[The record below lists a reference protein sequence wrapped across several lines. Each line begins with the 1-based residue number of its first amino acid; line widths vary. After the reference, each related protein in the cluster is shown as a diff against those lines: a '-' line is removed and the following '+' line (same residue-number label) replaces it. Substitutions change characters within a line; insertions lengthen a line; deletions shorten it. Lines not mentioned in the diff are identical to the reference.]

1 MSSLRFAAIDIGSN
15 AVRLL
20 LASVIG
26 NGKSPVFKKECLIR
40 MPIRLGSD
48 AFLHKK
54 IGESKASSLIKTM
67 KAFKQLIEAYD
78 AVSFA
83 ACGTSALREATN
95 GPELVKRIRE
105 ESKISIEIVE
115 GGKEAELI
123 CLNHPEKLGKS
134 SQPFLYVDVGGGSTE
149 LTLMEKGKIVESTSM
164 NIGTV
169 RLLNNLVSE
178 KTWKELKQWT
188 KKLKKA
194 HKPIEIVGSGGNI
207 NKLFRMARLK
217 SGEPLSYKK
226 LSKLR
231 DLLAG
236 YTVEERVSK
245 LDLRPDRADV
255 IVPAADIFLAV
266 MKWSGGKSIDVP
278 QIGLADGLVHMLYNQ
293 HVAEGGAK
301 DHRQVKTAA
310 LAKHN

>member
-1 MSSLRFAAIDIGSN
+1 MNSTRFAAIDIGSN

-26 NGKSPVFKKECLIR
+26 NGKSPVFKKECLVR
-40 MPIRLGSD
+40 MPIRLGDD
-48 AFLHKK
+48 AFLLKK
-54 IGESKASSLIKTM
+54 ISEKKAGSLIKTM

-78 AVSFA
+78 AISYA
-83 ACGTSALREATN
+83 ACGTSALREAAN
-95 GPELVKRIRE
+95 GPELVRRIKE
-105 ESKISIEIVE
+105 ESRINIEIVE

-123 CLNHPEKLGKS
+123 CLNHPQSLFKS

-149 LTLMEKGKIVESTSM
+149 LTLIEKGKISESTSM

-169 RLLNNLVSE
+169 RLLNKLVSDR
-178 KTWKELKQWT
+178 TWKELKQWA
-188 KKLKKA
+188 KKLKKN
-194 HKPIEIVGSGGNI
+194 HKPIVIVGSGGNI

-217 SGEPLSYKK
+217 AGEPLSFKR

-231 DLLAG
+231 DMLAG
-236 YTVEERVSK
+236 YTLEERISK

-266 MKWSGGKSIDVP
+266 MKWSGGKKIHVP

-293 HVAEGGAK
+293 YLLAGDTK
-301 DHRQVKTAA
+301 DHRRASIAVAT
-310 LAKHN
+310 KHK